1 MCPACLAGAVW
12 IIGTVMT
19 ATGVTALAAHSK
31 KSAQPAGDKNQVEER
46 P

>member
-19 ATGVTALAAHSK
+19 ATRVPALAARSM
-31 KSAQPAGDKNQVEER
+31 KSAQPAGEKNRVEEK